1 MGMATVFKYNIY
13 NQSRN
18 CVHVGAV
25 MPYQR
30 NVFSGHN
37 GNFGVLQFFPH
48 LAQKKNGSCNIFNLA
63 SFFYCNIAQ

>member
-48 LAQKKNGSCNIFNLA
+48 LAQKKTDLA
-63 SFFYCNIAQ
+63 IYLTLLPFFTAI